1 MIIDTDVIIRY
12 LTNDDPKKSKRF
24 AQFLQSG
31 QKGQIT
37 DVTFAE
43 VYWTCMSFYKL
54 KRENVIL
61 ILESLINK
69 SAIISNISVLSRTID
84 ILRDHSISFID
95 AYESATSLLSDKT
108 ILSFDHDFDK
118 ILGMKRIEP

>member
-24 AQFLQSG
+24 AKFLQSG

-43 VYWTCMSFYKL
+43 VYWTCISFYKL
-54 KRENVIL
+54 DREKVIL
-61 ILESLINK
+61 ILESLMNK
-69 SAIISNISVLSRTID
+69 SAILSNVSVLSRMID
-84 ILRDHSISFID
+84 ILRDHAISFID

-108 ILSFDHDFDK
+108 ILSFDRDFDK
-118 ILGMKRIEP
+118 VSGIKRVEP

>member
-12 LTNDDPKKSKRF
+12 LTNDDHKKSKRF
-24 AQFLQSG
+24 ATFLQSG

-43 VYWTCMSFYKL
+43 VYWTCISFYKL
-54 KRENVIL
+54 NKENVIL

-69 SAIISNISVLSRTID
+69 SAIISNIDVLSKTID
-84 ILRDHSISFID
+84 ILRDHAISFID

-118 ILGMKRIEP
+118 IVGIKRIEP